1 MNDPAYS
8 QGFGNKRMPSV
19 IINPGG
25 QGNDGR
31 SEVRIKAKHTGSGWQ
46 LEIKRKLNTG
56 DPTDAEFKIGQSM
69 PFGLAIFNNA
79 AIGHGQTNFLT
90 MTIE

>member
-1 MNDPAYS
+1 MI
-8 QGFGNKRMPSV
+8 NKRMPSV
-19 IINPGG
+19 IINEGG

-31 SEVRIKAKHTGSGWQ
+31 SEVRILAKHNGSGWQ
-46 LEIKRKLNTG
+46 LEIKRLLETG
-56 DPTDAEFKIGQSM
+56 DNEHDASFSPGQSI

-79 AIGHGQTNFLT
+79 AIGHAQSNFKT